1 MERQICRLFLLSGA
15 HGGACADIWA
25 CIKKY
30 PGNFPKNNQK
40 EGHNMIFDTH
50 AHYDDE
56 AFQEDRDEL
65 LNSLN
70 THGIEAVVNVGA
82 SIQTTKN
89 TLELMKKYP
98 FVYGAV
104 GVHPSETE
112 ELNDYLM
119 DWLKHV
125 SGEKKVVAIGEIGL
139 DYYWKEPDPEIQKH
153 WFVRQLQLAREVK
166 LPVII
171 HSRDAARDTL
181 DIMKAEKAGEIGG
194 VIHCFSYGT
203 EMAREYL
210 NMGFYLGIGGVVTFN
225 NGRKLK
231 EVVDYMPLDRIV
243 LETDCPYL
251 SPVPNR
257 GKRNSSLN
265 LPYVAEAIGQIKG
278 ISPEEVIAITNQN
291 ARNLYR
297 L

>member
-1 MERQICRLFLLSGA
+1 
-15 HGGACADIWA
+15 
-25 CIKKY
+25 
-30 PGNFPKNNQK
+30 
-40 EGHNMIFDTH
+40 MIFDTH

-65 LNSLN
+65 LNSLS

-112 ELNDYLM
+112 ELNDNLM

-171 HSRDAARDTL
+171 HSRDAAQDTL

-194 VIHCFSYGT
+194 VIHCFSYGI

-210 NMGFYLGIGGVVTFN
+210 NMGLYLGIGGVVTFN

-231 EVVDYMPLDRIV
+231 EVVEYMPLDRIV

-265 LPYVAEAIGQIKG
+265 LLYVAEAISQIKG
-278 ISPEEVIAITNQN
+278 ISPEEVIKITNQN

>member
-1 MERQICRLFLLSGA
+1 
-15 HGGACADIWA
+15 
-25 CIKKY
+25 
-30 PGNFPKNNQK
+30 
-40 EGHNMIFDTH
+40 MIFDTH

-65 LNSLN
+65 LNSLS

-112 ELNDYLM
+112 ELNDNLM

-171 HSRDAARDTL
+171 HSRDAAQDTL

-194 VIHCFSYGT
+194 VIHCFSYGI

-231 EVVDYMPLDRIV
+231 EVVEYMPLDRIV

-265 LPYVAEAIGQIKG
+265 LLYVAEAISQIKG
-278 ISPEEVIAITNQN
+278 ISPEEVIKITNQN